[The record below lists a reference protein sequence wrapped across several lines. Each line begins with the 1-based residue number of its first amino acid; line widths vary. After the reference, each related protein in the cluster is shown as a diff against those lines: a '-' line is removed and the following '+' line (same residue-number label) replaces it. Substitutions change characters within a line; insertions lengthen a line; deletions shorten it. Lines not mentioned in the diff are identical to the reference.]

1 MATTGGSG
9 PLPGSIRPSAEDE
22 LADYRV
28 ADWFCLIAGAALVGL
43 LTGALGTAFRVCLRL
58 GEHARD
64 DLIASARS
72 LPLGWLVAMSAI
84 GVAVAVAAWMVA
96 RFAPLASGSGI
107 PHVVAVLRGEMT
119 RAPARVIPVK
129 FAGGLLAIGGGLAL
143 GREGPTVQMG
153 ATLGTIV
160 AARIRPIRE
169 EWPALLAAGAGAG
182 LATAFDAPIGGMLFV
197 FEEVLRRFE
206 PRAVMATATACIAAV
221 VVERAV
227 LGPERDFQVPF
238 LHPPVV
244 AGLGLYLI
252 MGLVAGAF
260 GALYNHAILGL
271 GGVADRFDRLPAA
284 AKGGLVGVLVGGIAW
299 LMPKAVGGGD
309 GLTQEILAGQ
319 AAITA
324 LPLLFVVRFVLGPV
338 SYRAGTPGGLFA
350 PLLVLGAQI
359 GLASGW
365 LGHRWFPDLAPS
377 PIAFA
382 VVGMAAFFTATVRSQ
397 LTGIVLVTEMTWTYS
412 LTLPMLVASAGAYA
426 VSAMVGNPPIYDTL
440 REQQVARS
448 RPGRS

>member
-1 MATTGGSG
+1 M
-9 PLPGSIRPSAEDE
+9 
-22 LADYRV
+22 
-28 ADWFCLIAGAALVGL
+28 
-43 LTGALGTAFRVCLRL
+43 TA
-58 GEHARD
+58 
-64 DLIASARS
+64 
-72 LPLGWLVAMSAI
+72 
-84 GVAVAVAAWMVA
+84 
-96 RFAPLASGSGI
+96 
-107 PHVVAVLRGEMT
+107 
-119 RAPARVIPVK
+119 APARVIPVK

-182 LATAFDAPIGGMLFV
+182 LATAFNAPIGGMLFV

-206 PRAVMATATACIAAV
+206 PRAVLATATACIAAV

-227 LGPERDFQVPF
+227 LGLERDFQVLF
-238 LHPPVV
+238 LYPPVV

-252 MGLVAGAF
+252 MGCVAGA
-260 GALYNHAILGL
+260 GALYNRAILGL
-271 GGVADRFDRLPAA
+271 HESPTASTACPPPPRAGSLASWSGV
-284 AKGGLVGVLVGGIAW
+284 AW
-299 LMPKAVGGGD
+299 LMPTAVGGGD
-309 GLTQEILAGQ
+309 GLTQEILSGQ

-324 LPLLFVVRFVLGPV
+324 LPMLFVVRFVLGPL

-397 LTGIVLVTEMTWTYS
+397 LTGIVLVTEMTWTFS
-412 LTLPMLVASAGAYA
+412 LALPMLVASAGAYA
-426 VSAMVGNPPIYDTL
+426 VSALVGNPPIYDTL
-440 REQQVARS
+440 RERQIARA
-448 RPGRS
+448 RPERS

>member
-1 MATTGGSG
+1 
-9 PLPGSIRPSAEDE
+9 
-22 LADYRV
+22 
-28 ADWFCLIAGAALVGL
+28 
-43 LTGALGTAFRVCLRL
+43 
-58 GEHARD
+58 
-64 DLIASARS
+64 
-72 LPLGWLVAMSAI
+72 
-84 GVAVAVAAWMVA
+84 
-96 RFAPLASGSGI
+96 
-107 PHVVAVLRGEMT
+107 VVAVLRGEMT

-160 AARIRPIRE
+160 AAQIRPIRE
-169 EWPALLAAGAGAG
+169 AWPALLAAGAGAG
-182 LATAFDAPIGGMLFV
+182 LATAFNAPLGGMLFV

-227 LGPERDFQVPF
+227 LGLEPDFTVPF

-271 GGVADRFDRLPAA
+271 PGIADRFDRLPAA
-284 AKGGLVGVLVGGIAW
+284 AKGGLVGVLVGGVAW
-299 LMPKAVGGGD
+299 LMPKAVGAGD

-324 LPLLFVVRFVLGPV
+324 LPMLFVVRFMLGPV
-338 SYRAGTPGGLFA
+338 SYRAGRPADSSLRSSSSARRSGSRSDGSATGGSPTWHRRRS
-350 PLLVLGAQI
+350 PLPSSAWRRSSPRPCVPSSP
-359 GLASGW
+359 ASC
-365 LGHRWFPDLAPS
+365 S
-377 PIAFA
+377 
-382 VVGMAAFFTATVRSQ
+382 SQ
-397 LTGIVLVTEMTWTYS
+397 
-412 LTLPMLVASAGAYA
+412 
-426 VSAMVGNPPIYDTL
+426 
-440 REQQVARS
+440 R
-448 RPGRS
+448 